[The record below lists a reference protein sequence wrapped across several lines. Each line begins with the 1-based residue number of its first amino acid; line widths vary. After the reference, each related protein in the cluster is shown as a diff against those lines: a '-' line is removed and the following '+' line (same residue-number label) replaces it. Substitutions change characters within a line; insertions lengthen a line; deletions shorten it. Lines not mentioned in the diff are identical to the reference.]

1 MMDFSPV
8 TIEQQKQFD
17 QEGYLIV
24 RQAIEE
30 ETIVRLTA
38 AGDRLIHSNLI
49 INRQQREDGRY
60 DGFRNCITL
69 DDSFIPLISH

>member
-8 TIEQQKQFD
+8 TVEQQKQFD

-30 ETIVRLTA
+30 ETIV
-38 AGDRLIHSNLI
+38 
-49 INRQQREDGRY
+49 
-60 DGFRNCITL
+60 
-69 DDSFIPLISH
+69 